1 MSYNFY
7 KSLINGKDI
16 KDMPPVNIS
25 IRNTDKYITYQR
37 EKMRL
42 DYIAGQIYKD
52 ETLWR
57 VIMWANPEYSIEFDI
72 PNQTVIR
79 IPFPINDVLTE
90 VNNFIINN
98 KDK

>member
-1 MSYNFY
+1 
-7 KSLINGKDI
+7 
-16 KDMPPVNIS
+16 MPPVNIS

>member
-1 MSYNFY
+1 
-7 KSLINGKDI
+7 
-16 KDMPPVNIS
+16 MPPVKIS
-25 IRNTDKYITYQR
+25 FRKTDKYITYQR
-37 EKMRL
+37 EQMRL

-57 VIMWANPEYSIEFDI
+57 VIMWANPEYALEFDI

-90 VNNFIINN
+90 VSNFIINN

>member
-1 MSYNFY
+1 MPYNFY
-7 KSLINGKDI
+7 KSLIDGKNM
-16 KDMPPVNIS
+16 KDMPPVKIS
-25 IRNTDKYITYQR
+25 FRKTDKYITYQR
-37 EKMRL
+37 EQMRL

-57 VIMWANPEYSIEFDI
+57 IIMWGNPEYALEFDI